1 MEINI
6 RLYGE
11 YMSALDDKIET
22 IQTLL
27 GSLTW
32 RKIALMTTFLAV
44 IGFSYAL
51 FDNRFAVYEFFGSA
65 RNIPAPQAIKLS
77 KSSISS
83 IDSAVAQSEIVI
95 AIQITLVDFQRN
107 TRVITYTGIDNP
119 KVKEI
124 YIKFMDKAP
133 TELPLFNTD
142 MINNERLVN
151 LVNGD
156 FICTPYKDT
165 LSAKLVPESI
175 SYIKTLCAGPVPPLY
190 GRFTGIISIYLSREP
205 TAIEVEQVRGLSK
218 NLGLLVY
225 NNDLR

>member
-1 MEINI
+1 
-6 RLYGE
+6 
-11 YMSALDDKIET
+11 MSALDDKIET

-32 RKIALMTTFLAV
+32 RKIALLTTFLAIV
-44 IGFSYAL
+44 GFSYAL
-51 FDNRFAVYEFFGSA
+51 FDNRYAVYEFFSST
-65 RNIPAPQAIKLS
+65 RIIPPATVIKLS
-77 KSSISS
+77 KSSTTAINV
-83 IDSAVAQSEIVI
+83 AVSQSEIVV

-107 TRVITYTGIDNP
+107 TRIITYTNVDNAELAAQY
-119 KVKEI
+119 KR
-124 YIKFMDKAP
+124 FMEKAP
-133 TELPLFNTD
+133 TELPLFNSD
-142 MINNERLVN
+142 IINNERLVN

-175 SYIKTLCAGPVPPLY
+175 VHVKTLCAGPVPPLY

-205 TAIEVEQVRGLSK
+205 SSIEVEQIRTLSRA
-218 NLGLLVY
+218 LGTLVY

>member
-1 MEINI
+1 
-6 RLYGE
+6 
-11 YMSALDDKIET
+11 MSALDDKIET
-22 IQTLL
+22 VQTLL

-32 RKIALMTTFLAV
+32 RKIALMTTFLGV
-44 IGFSYAL
+44 IGFSYAM

-65 RNIPAPQAIKLS
+65 RNIPAPKVVKLS
-77 KSSISS
+77 KESM
-83 IDSAVAQSEIVI
+83 SAINASVAGSEIIV

-107 TRVITYTGIDNP
+107 TRVITYTSIDNP
-119 KVKEI
+119 QVKEL
-124 YIKFMDKAP
+124 YGKFMEKAP

-156 FICTPYKDT
+156 FVCTPYKDT

-175 SYIKTLCAGPVPPLY
+175 PYIKTLCAGPVPPLY

-205 TAIEVEQVRGLSK
+205 ATIETEQVRSLSK
-218 NLGLLVY
+218 SWVF
-225 NNDLR
+225 